1 MLSDPLMA
9 KRLDNDKGERA
20 ATPSD
25 AARDKSENS
34 AIEAFDGNTAPSIP
48 RFPVVGLVASAGG
61 LDALKS
67 FFSAMPSQSGMAFI
81 VVPHLDSKHKSLM
94 VDLLSHHTTMR
105 VVEATDGQKLE
116 PNSVFVIP
124 PNHFLSLSHS
134 QLQLSDL
141 PEPIGSQTAIDFFL
155 RSLAEDREEL
165 AIGIVLSGTGT
176 HGTQGVRE
184 IKRCGGM
191 AMAQSPDSSGF
202 AQMPKSAIQTGL
214 IDFVL
219 TPTEMPET
227 LLRYAQQP
235 YLQADHDKIASAAN
249 ASEQLKTIL
258 ELARSRTKYDFRNYR
273 TNMLL
278 RRVERRMGLVQIDD
292 LGRYLELLIQCPAEL
307 EALCSDFLI
316 GVTAFFREPEAFAFL
331 EKELFPTLVTKHDEV
346 RPFRVWVPSC
356 ATGEEAY
363 SIAILLS
370 EAFSAA
376 HKPVN
381 IQVFASDI
389 NQQAIDTARRGVYP
403 ASITCDV
410 PAAKLKQFFLSY
422 EEDCFQ
428 VRKSL
433 RESIIFSKQ
442 NLLSDAPFSKID
454 LICCRN
460 LLIYLKPEI
469 QQKLISLFHYSLVE
483 NGHLFLGSAETIGR
497 ATNLFEPLSKK
508 WRIYHRL
515 GTATPSSITLP
526 IEKWENPPLGRA
538 LEHRTTLPRKIH
550 KEITERNLL
559 DYTPAAA
566 LINRNFEVLYVNG
579 TMGDYLEF
587 PKGELSKD
595 LLAMARPGLRTR
607 IRATCQSALNQR
619 IEVSDNNAQ
628 VKRDGDYF
636 ACTIS
641 ARPIFE
647 LDSPEPM
654 ILVVFRDHPKPRKS
668 QSRRAD
674 GELHD
679 KNAPQD
685 DGPTL
690 VQLLEYELKSTREE
704 LQNTIE
710 EMENANEE
718 LQSSNEELG
727 SAKEEL
733 QSLNEE
739 LSTVNCQLLEK
750 VGELDKSNSEILNL
764 MASTEIATLY
774 LDRQLRIKR
783 FTRPTIPLFNLLP
796 TDEGRSIR
804 DFASQIGND
813 RLFEDCL
820 HVLDK
825 DEPIEREVYTADN
838 SCFLRRILP
847 FRTLDQ
853 VLEGVVVTFIDL
865 TARNR
870 AEAEQKERDACFKE
884 IFSHAATGI
893 AIAGLDKIFLKCNP
907 AFCKLVGYTETEL
920 HQLDFLSLI
929 HPDDRTR
936 NQEALQN
943 LKAGNVLSV
952 DIDNRY
958 LHKNGSIIS
967 VRKFVSMLPDA
978 SGQPALYL
986 ALVTDV
992 STQLKTLE
1000 ALKQSEERI
1009 RTILK
1014 TASDAIIT
1022 IDNRGRIDSVNR
1034 STELIFGY
1042 ENSEIVGQNVSILMP
1057 EPFCREHDSYIHRFL
1072 ATGEPRI
1079 IGTGRE
1085 VICRRKNGTT
1095 FPADL
1100 AVSQVDHLGL
1110 FTGILRDV
1118 SSRKE
1123 MQKHIIEIAA
1133 MEQRRI
1139 GLELHDGTQQELT
1152 GLSLFASTLLDCI
1165 KIATPTGKEGVSSW
1179 QFDAASY
1186 ARLRDTATLLA
1197 KRLAETNEHVRDLA
1211 HGIMPV
1217 QIDAEGLRSAL
1228 VELANTVNSHVNI
1241 ECTFECVGELTVPN
1255 NTVATHLYRI
1265 AQEAVNNAIRHSAAS
1280 KITILL
1286 SLLSDRI
1293 VLQVS
1298 DNGSGFDN
1306 NLINSDGSSA
1316 KGMGM
1321 RTMEYRANLI
1331 GGRVQF
1337 LRGTKGGTVMNCEI
1351 LKGGQI

>member
-1 MLSDPLMA
+1 MSKSM
-9 KRLDNDKGERA
+9 KK
-20 ATPSD
+20 SD
-25 AARDKSENS
+25 ANS
-34 AIEAFDGNTAPSIP
+34 PVSNSDESPLESTSLAQTDVASSDSSPTP

-67 FFSAMPSQSGMAFI
+67 FFSTMPASSGMAFI
-81 VVPHLDSKHKSLM
+81 VVPHLDAKHKSLM
-94 VDLLSHHTTMR
+94 VDLLSHHTSMP
-105 VVEATDGQKLE
+105 VVEITDGLQLE
-116 PNSVFVIP
+116 VNSVYVIP
-124 PNHFLSLSHS
+124 PNHFLGLTQS

-141 PEPIGSQTAIDFFL
+141 PDPIGSQTAIDFFL
-155 RSLAEDREEL
+155 RSLAEDRQEL
-165 AIGIVLSGTGT
+165 SIGIVLSGTGT
-176 HGTQGVRE
+176 HGTQGIRE
-184 IKRCGGM
+184 IKRCGGI
-191 AMAQSPDSSGF
+191 AIAQSPDSAGF
-202 AQMPKSAIQTGL
+202 AQMPRSAIQTGL
-214 IDFVL
+214 VDFVL
-219 TPTEMPET
+219 EPAEMPGT
-227 LLRYAQQP
+227 LIAYAHQP
-235 YLQADHDKIASAAN
+235 YVQAEHNQIAAAAN
-249 ASEQLKTIL
+249 ASDQLKTIL

-278 RRVERRMGLVQIDD
+278 RRIERRMGLVQIEE
-292 LGRYLELLIQCPAEL
+292 LGKYLELLIQCPAEL

-331 EKELFPTLVTKHDEV
+331 EREVFPSLIAKHPSD

-363 SIAILLS
+363 SIAMLLT
-370 EAFSAA
+370 EAFIAA
-376 HKPVN
+376 NKPVN
-381 IQVFASDI
+381 LQIFGSDI
-389 NQQAIDTARRGVYP
+389 NQQAIDIARRGIYP

-410 PAAKLKQFFLSY
+410 PTAKLTKFFMIH
-422 EEDCFQ
+422 EEDFYQ

-442 NLLSDAPFSKID
+442 NLLSDAPFSKLD
-454 LICCRN
+454 LVCCRN

-469 QQKLISLFHYSLVE
+469 QQKLISLFHYSLLE

-497 ATNLFEPLSKK
+497 ATQLFEPISKK

-515 GTATPSSITLP
+515 GTNSPSSITLP
-526 IEKWENPPLGRA
+526 IEKWESQPRGKA
-538 LEHRTTLPRKIH
+538 TEHRSTLPRKIH

-566 LINRNFEVLYVNG
+566 LIKNNFEVLYVNG

-587 PKGELSKD
+587 PKGELTKD

-628 VKRDGDYF
+628 VKRDGEYF
-636 ACTIS
+636 ACTIT

-654 ILVVFRDHPKPRKS
+654 ILVVFRDHPKPRATQQK
-668 QSRRAD
+668 QPD
-674 GELHD
+674 G
-679 KNAPQD
+679 KVNATSVALE
-685 DGPTL
+685 GTTL
-690 VQLLEYELKSTREE
+690 IQLLEYELKSTREE

-764 MASTEIATLY
+764 MSSTEIATLY
-774 LDRQLRIKR
+774 LDRQLRIRR
-783 FTRPTIPLFNLLP
+783 FTRPTITLFNLLP

-825 DEPIEREVYTADN
+825 EETIEREVHTADN
-838 SCFLRRILP
+838 SCYLRRILP
-847 FRTLDQ
+847 FRTQDQ
-853 VLEGVVVTFIDL
+853 ALEGIVVTFIDL

-870 AEAEQKERDACFKE
+870 AEAEQREKDACFRE
-884 IFSHAATGI
+884 IFNHAATGV
-893 AIAGLDKIFLKCNP
+893 AIAGLNKIFVKCNP
-907 AFCKLVGYTETEL
+907 AFCRLVGYTESEL
-920 HQLDFLSLI
+920 CQLEFLALV
-929 HPDDRTR
+929 HPDDRPR
-936 NQEALQN
+936 NLVALEDLEN
-943 LKAGNVLSV
+943 GKTASV

-958 LHKNGSIIS
+958 LHKDGSIVS
-967 VRKFVSMLPDA
+967 VRKFISMLPDG
-978 SGQPALYL
+978 SGQPAQFLT
-986 ALVTDV
+986 LVTDV
-992 STQLKTLE
+992 STQLKTLD

-1022 IDNRGRIDSVNR
+1022 IDNRGVIDSVNR

-1042 ENSEIVGQNVSILMP
+1042 ENSELVGQNVSILMP

-1123 MQKHIIEIAA
+1123 MQKHILEIAA
-1133 MEQRRI
+1133 NEQRRI

-1165 KIATPTGKEGVSSW
+1165 KSANPTNSAETSTW
-1179 QFDAASY
+1179 QFDAANY

-1197 KRLAETNEHVRDLA
+1197 KRLVETNEHVRDLA

-1228 VELANTVNSHVNI
+1228 VELAHTVNSNLNI
-1241 ECTFECVGELTVPN
+1241 DCTFECVGELSVPN

-1265 AQEAVNNAIRHSAAS
+1265 AQEAINNAIRHSSAT
-1280 KITILL
+1280 KIDIIL
-1286 SLLSDRI
+1286 SLRSDRI
-1293 VLQVS
+1293 VLEVS
-1298 DNGSGFDN
+1298 DNGSGFDSK
-1306 NLINSDGSSA
+1306 LVQTDGVSA
-1316 KGMGM
+1316 RSMGM
-1321 RTMEYRANLI
+1321 RTMHYRANLI

-1337 LRGTKGGTVMNCEI
+1337 LRGIKGGTVMNCEI

>member
-1 MLSDPLMA
+1 MSKSM
-9 KRLDNDKGERA
+9 KK
-20 ATPSD
+20 SD
-25 AARDKSENS
+25 ANS
-34 AIEAFDGNTAPSIP
+34 PVSNSDESPLESTSLAQTDMASSDTSPTP

-67 FFSAMPSQSGMAFI
+67 FFSTMPASSGMAFI
-81 VVPHLDSKHKSLM
+81 VVPHLDAKHKSLM
-94 VDLLSHHTTMR
+94 VDLLSHHTSMP
-105 VVEATDGQKLE
+105 VVEVTDGLQLE
-116 PNSVFVIP
+116 INSVYVIP
-124 PNHFLSLSHS
+124 PNHFLGLTQSR
-134 QLQLSDL
+134 LQLSDL
-141 PEPIGSQTAIDFFL
+141 PDPIGSQTAIDFFL
-155 RSLAEDREEL
+155 RSLAEDRQEL
-165 AIGIVLSGTGT
+165 SIGIVLSGTGT
-176 HGTQGVRE
+176 HGTQGIRE

-191 AMAQSPDSSGF
+191 AIAQSPDSAGF
-202 AQMPKSAIQTGL
+202 AQMPRSAIQTGL
-214 IDFVL
+214 VDFVL
-219 TPTEMPET
+219 EPAEMPST
-227 LLRYAQQP
+227 LIAYAHQP
-235 YLQADHDKIASAAN
+235 YVQAEHNQIAAAAN
-249 ASEQLKTIL
+249 ASDQLKTIL
-258 ELARSRTKYDFRNYR
+258 ELARSLTKYDFRNYR

-278 RRVERRMGLVQIDD
+278 RRIERRMGLVQIEE
-292 LGRYLELLIQCPAEL
+292 LGKYLELLIQCPAEL

-331 EKELFPTLVTKHDEV
+331 EHEVFPSLIAKHPSD

-363 SIAILLS
+363 SIAMLLT
-370 EAFSAA
+370 EAFMAA
-376 HKPVN
+376 NKPVN
-381 IQVFASDI
+381 LQIFGSDI
-389 NQQAIDTARRGVYP
+389 NQQAIDIARRGIYP

-410 PAAKLKQFFLSY
+410 PTAKLTKFFMIH
-422 EEDCFQ
+422 EEDFYQ

-442 NLLSDAPFSKID
+442 NLLSDAPFSKLD
-454 LICCRN
+454 LVCCRN

-469 QQKLISLFHYSLVE
+469 QQKLISLFHYSLLE

-497 ATNLFEPLSKK
+497 ATQLFEPISKK

-515 GTATPSSITLP
+515 GTNSPSSITLP
-526 IEKWENPPLGRA
+526 IEKWESQPRGKA
-538 LEHRTTLPRKIH
+538 TEHRSTLPRKIH

-566 LINRNFEVLYVNG
+566 LIKNNFEVLYVNG

-587 PKGELSKD
+587 PKGELTKD

-628 VKRDGDYF
+628 VKRDGEYF
-636 ACTIS
+636 ACTIT

-654 ILVVFRDHPKPRKS
+654 ILVVFRDHPKPRGTQQK
-668 QSRRAD
+668 QQE
-674 GELHD
+674 GNV
-679 KNAPQD
+679 NATSVALE
-685 DGPTL
+685 GTTL
-690 VQLLEYELKSTREE
+690 IQLLEYELKSTREE

-764 MASTEIATLY
+764 MSSTEIATLY
-774 LDRQLRIKR
+774 LDRQLRIRR
-783 FTRPTIPLFNLLP
+783 FTRPTITLFNLLP

-825 DEPIEREVYTADN
+825 EETIEREVHTADN
-838 SCFLRRILP
+838 SCYLRRILP
-847 FRTLDQ
+847 FRALDQ
-853 VLEGVVVTFIDL
+853 ALEGIVVTFIDL

-870 AEAEQKERDACFKE
+870 AEAEQREKDACFRE
-884 IFSHAATGI
+884 IFNHAATGI
-893 AIAGLDKIFLKCNP
+893 AIAGLNKIFVKCNP
-907 AFCKLVGYTETEL
+907 AFCRLVGYTESEL
-920 HQLDFLSLI
+920 CQLEFLALV
-929 HPDDRTR
+929 HPDDRPR
-936 NQEALQN
+936 NLVALEN
-943 LKAGNVLSV
+943 LENGKTASV

-958 LHKNGSIIS
+958 LHKDGSIVS
-967 VRKFVSMLPDA
+967 VRKFISMLPDG
-978 SGQPALYL
+978 SGQPAQFL

-992 STQLKTLE
+992 STQLKTLD

-1022 IDNRGRIDSVNR
+1022 IDNRGVIDSVNR

-1042 ENSEIVGQNVSILMP
+1042 ENSELVGQNVSILMP

-1123 MQKHIIEIAA
+1123 MQKHILEIAA
-1133 MEQRRI
+1133 NEQRRI

-1152 GLSLFASTLLDCI
+1152 GLSLFASTLLDYI
-1165 KIATPTGKEGVSSW
+1165 KSANPTNSAETSTW
-1179 QFDAASY
+1179 QFDAANY

-1197 KRLAETNEHVRDLA
+1197 KRLVETNEHVRDLA

-1228 VELANTVNSHVNI
+1228 VELAHTVNSNLNI
-1241 ECTFECVGELTVPN
+1241 DCTFECVGELSVPN

-1265 AQEAVNNAIRHSAAS
+1265 AQEAINNAIRHSSAT
-1280 KITILL
+1280 KIDIIL
-1286 SLLSDRI
+1286 SLRSDRI
-1293 VLQVS
+1293 VLEVS
-1298 DNGSGFDN
+1298 DNGSGFDSK
-1306 NLINSDGSSA
+1306 LVQTDGVSA
-1316 KGMGM
+1316 RSMGM
-1321 RTMEYRANLI
+1321 RTMHYRANLI

-1337 LRGTKGGTVMNCEI
+1337 LRGIKGGTVMNCEI

>member
-1 MLSDPLMA
+1 MELSD
-9 KRLDNDKGERA
+9 
-20 ATPSD
+20 S
-25 AARDKSENS
+25 S
-34 AIEAFDGNTAPSIP
+34 TAP

-61 LDALKS
+61 LDAFKS
-67 FFSAMPSQSGMAFI
+67 FFSAMPNANGMAFI
-81 VVPHLDSKHKSLM
+81 VVPHLDATHKSLM
-94 VDLLSHHTTMR
+94 VDLLSHHTSMP
-105 VVEATDGQKLE
+105 VIEATDGLQLE
-116 PNSVFVIP
+116 INSVYVIP
-124 PNHFLSLSHS
+124 PNYFLGLS
-134 QLQLSDL
+134 QCRLQLSQL
-141 PEPIGSQTAIDFFL
+141 PDPIGSQTAIDFFL

-165 AIGIVLSGTGT
+165 SIGIVLSGTGT

-191 AMAQSPDSSGF
+191 AIAQSPDSAGF
-202 AQMPKSAIQTGL
+202 AQMPRSAIQTGL
-214 IDFVL
+214 VDFVL
-219 TPTEMPET
+219 EPAEMPGT
-227 LLRYAQQP
+227 LIAYVKQP
-235 YLQADHDKIASAAN
+235 YVHSDHIQIVATAN

-258 ELARSRTKYDFRNYR
+258 ELARSRTKYDFRSYR

-278 RRVERRMGLVQIDD
+278 RRIERRMGLVQIEE
-292 LGRYLELLIQCPAEL
+292 LGKYLEFLIQYPAEL

-316 GVTAFFREPEAFAFL
+316 GVTAFFREPEAFSFL
-331 EKELFPTLVTKHDEV
+331 EKELFPSLIARHPAD

-370 EAFSAA
+370 EAFIAA
-376 HKPVN
+376 HKPIN
-381 IQVFASDI
+381 LQIFASDI
-389 NQQAIDTARRGVYP
+389 NQQAIDIARRGVYP

-410 PAAKLKQFFLSY
+410 PVAKLNQFFISF
-422 EEDCFQ
+422 EEDFYQ
-428 VRKSL
+428 TKKSL

-442 NLLSDAPFSKID
+442 NLLSDAPFSKLD

-469 QQKLISLFHYSLVE
+469 QQKLISLFHYSLLD

-497 ATNLFEPLSKK
+497 ATDLFEPLSKK
-508 WRIYHRL
+508 WRVYRRI
-515 GTATPSSITLP
+515 GTYTPAAITLP
-526 IEKWENPPLGRA
+526 IEKWEVPPRGRA
-538 LEHRTTLPRKIH
+538 AEHRSTIPRRMH

-566 LINRNFEVLYVNG
+566 LIKTNFEVLYVNG

-595 LLAMARPGLRTR
+595 LLTMARPGLRTR

-628 VKRDGDYF
+628 VKREGEYF
-636 ACTIS
+636 ACTIT

-647 LDSPEPM
+647 LDNPEPM
-654 ILVVFRDHPKPRKS
+654 ILVVFRDHPKHRLAQQKPHEGS
-668 QSRRAD
+668 S
-674 GELHD
+674 
-679 KNAPQD
+679 NAVSTPNTV
-685 DGPTL
+685 GPTL

-739 LSTVNCQLLEK
+739 LSTVNCQLMEK

-764 MASTEIATLY
+764 MSSTEIATLY

-783 FTRPTIPLFNLLP
+783 FTRPTSTLFNLLP

-820 HVLDK
+820 NVLDK
-825 DEPIEREVYTADN
+825 EVPFEREVHTSDA
-838 SCFLRRILP
+838 SCYLRRILP
-847 FRTLDQ
+847 FRATDH
-853 VLEGVVVTFIDL
+853 VLEGIVVTFIDL

-870 AEAEQKERDACFKE
+870 AEAEQREKDACFKE
-884 IFSHAATGI
+884 IFNHAATGI
-893 AIAGLDKIFLKCNP
+893 AIAGLDKNFVKCNP
-907 AFCKLVGYTETEL
+907 AFCQLVGYSETEL
-920 HQLDFLSLI
+920 RQLDLFALI
-929 HPDDRTR
+929 HPDDKPR
-936 NQEALQN
+936 NHAALEKLEAGQT
-943 LKAGNVLSV
+943 VSV
-952 DIDNRY
+952 DIDIRY
-958 LHKNGSIIS
+958 LHKTGTIVS
-967 VRKFVSMLPDA
+967 VRKFISMLPDA
-978 SGQPALYL
+978 AGNAAQFL

-1022 IDNRGRIDSVNR
+1022 IDNRGMIDSVNR
-1034 STELIFGY
+1034 STEMIFGY
-1042 ENSEIVGQNVSILMP
+1042 ENSELIGQNVSILMP
-1057 EPFCREHDSYIHRFL
+1057 EPFCREHDGYIHRFL

-1123 MQKHIIEIAA
+1123 MQQHILEIAA

-1152 GLSLFASTLLDCI
+1152 GLSLFANTLLDGI
-1165 KIATPTGKEGVSSW
+1165 KTAMKMDHDGLTVW
-1179 QFDAASY
+1179 QFEAANY
-1186 ARLRDTATLLA
+1186 ARLRDTATLLS
-1197 KRLAETNEHVRDLA
+1197 KRLVETNEHVRDLA

-1228 VELANTVNSHVNI
+1228 VELAYNVNSNASL
-1241 ECTFECVGELTVPN
+1241 ECTFECLGELSVPN
-1255 NTVATHLYRI
+1255 NSVATHLYRI
-1265 AQEAVNNAIRHSAAS
+1265 AQEAVNNAIRHSAAT
-1280 KITILL
+1280 KIAILL
-1286 SLLSDRI
+1286 SLRSDRI
-1293 VLQVS
+1293 VLEVS

-1306 NLINSDGSSA
+1306 KPSNSDGSSA

-1321 RTMEYRANLI
+1321 KTMQYRASLI

-1337 LRGTKGGTVMNCEI
+1337 LRGIKGGTVMNCEI
-1351 LKGGQI
+1351 LKGGHV